1 MGCINIIMSEFG
13 CSISDFLLSLRFI
26 VGRVGERSKAGVS
39 QNANALTLAPL
50 AELTHP
56 NIASLVHPLYRK
68 R

>member
-13 CSISDFLLSLRFI
+13 CSISDFLPSLRFI

-39 QNANALTLAPL
+39 QNANALALIPL